1 MDYKRLKTQ
10 TSAVKREKIL
20 WITLAVL
27 AAVIIVQIVTSIF
40 MMSSI
45 NHYKSLYE
53 ESLGER
59 LTMQEKINSLT
70 GANDVGANYSQ
81 QDSGTANEN
90 AAGEK
95 KDIPFVTEGKE
106 LNNESSVNN

>member
-10 TSAVKREKIL
+10 TSAQKREKAL

-27 AAVIIVQIVTSIF
+27 SAVIVVQIVTSLF

-59 LTMQEKINSLT
+59 LTMQEKIKSLT

-81 QDSGTANEN
+81 EETPDSGS
-90 AAGEK
+90 AAEETR
-95 KDIPFVTEGKE
+95 DIPFVTEGKE
-106 LNNESSVNN
+106 RQNESSNNN